1 MHCLIYTQT
10 HKHSHSGMVLKASMK
25 HADALRFLELAEE
38 LDPNNPLC
46 KFHKANVHVDL
57 GR

>member
-1 MHCLIYTQT
+1 
-10 HKHSHSGMVLKASMK
+10 MVLKAGMK
-25 HADALRFLELAEE
+25 HAEALRFLETAEE